1 MKKLLLPAV
10 MVAAFSA
17 LAYAQTNTAAT
28 VAPYP
33 GLEGLGC
40 VEMIEKMDLTL
51 EEITVSDELKV
62 QILELREQ
70 GITEISANDEDA
82 CKTSLTA
89 AFQLLVP
96 PTE

>member
-1 MKKLLLPAV
+1 MKKMILPLIV
-10 MVAAFSA
+10 SAAFLVPA
-17 LAYAQTNTAAT
+17 FAQTNTAAT
-28 VAPYP
+28 ADPYP

-51 EEITVSDELKV
+51 EETAVSDELKI

-82 CKTSLTA
+82 CKTSLIA